1 MNRIASFVA
10 LVLSASLIACDR
22 GETASAAGALAPET
36 APAPHVEV
44 LSKVAPGNGVAIQL
58 PTSQSVSGRHV
69 MSQGGAV
76 SAFGVRIG
84 TYHGEA
90 DGSLRLTLCV
100 DDDCREASQPL
111 AGSRD
116 NDYLVFTVA
125 RPLDVARGQG
135 LDFVLTRSSDANKRV
150 AIWSYPKPEGQP
162 GLVDP
167 SGTAI
172 DRVARLSIRLQ

>member
-1 MNRIASFVA
+1 MNRIAPLAA
-10 LVLSASLIACDR
+10 LALSASLIACDR
-22 GETASAAGALAPET
+22 GESASAAGAPVPEA
-36 APAPHVEV
+36 APAAHVEV

-58 PTSQSVSGRHV
+58 PASQAVSGRHV
-69 MSQGGAV
+69 MSRGGTV

-100 DDDCREASQPL
+100 DDHCREASEPL

-116 NDYLVFTVA
+116 NDYLVFELAQPLEVA
-125 RPLDVARGQG
+125 HGQG

-150 AIWSYPKPEGQP
+150 AIWSYPKPDGQP

-167 SGTAI
+167 SGTAT